1 MIRRSAVEA
10 LVEILSLD
18 VLAALRPVRV
28 VRGILRYQSIK
39 WSFECLRQRPF
50 TVVRDYEGHGKS
62 LLQLLYRPLQ
72 YKILLKLKLNKMCK
86 LLLKHI

>member
-1 MIRRSAVEA
+1 MIILNMIRRSAVEA

-50 TVVRDYEGHGKS
+50 TVVREMS
-62 LLQLLYRPLQ
+62 LNRFGSVIVPWF
-72 YKILLKLKLNKMCK
+72 
-86 LLLKHI
+86 

>member
-1 MIRRSAVEA
+1 MIMLNIIRRSAVKD

-18 VLAALRPVRV
+18 MLAALRRVRV

-50 TVVRDYEGHGKS
+50 TVVREMG
-62 LLQLLYRPLQ
+62 
-72 YKILLKLKLNKMCK
+72 LNRFGSA
-86 LLLKHI
+86 IVPWF